1 MTNPK
6 ALWESCDKYFK
17 QNLPEEEYRN
27 WFSGIELI
35 SFNPSTLTLKL
46 KVPSY
51 FISDYLDNHYTDILR
66 TAIRSTFG
74 RVRLLWVP
82 IVVKYDN
89 APSGRRTGM
98 QGKGPIVEAT
108 SDFFTETS
116 ADAPDTGEPQQQPGA
131 DASQQSQLPEIDSQL
146 NNHQT
151 FRNFIEGDSN
161 KLCRSVGL
169 SVSEHP
175 NSTQFNPM
183 FIYGPSGC
191 GKTHLV
197 NAMGLHCKE
206 LFPGKRVL
214 YVSARIFV
222 IQYMQ
227 ATKTNKL
234 NDFIAFYQ
242 TIDMLIVDDIQD
254 WNSTTLEATHN
265 TFFHIFNHLFRNG
278 KRIILVSDRPPVELK
293 HLNDRLIT
301 RFSCGL
307 VAEMEKP
314 NVQLCID
321 ILKRKI
327 ARDGL
332 VVSHDV
338 IQYIAENANGSIRD
352 LEGII
357 NSLMAYSIVYNSS
370 VNMHLVDRVLKRAV
384 NTDSPTPTLS
394 TIVNAVCT
402 FYNITEALVKSRT
415 RRQDIARPRQLIM
428 YLADKYLKMS
438 TTMIGRS
445 IGGRDHSTVMHGIAQ
460 VKLYLKTNTD
470 FSTEVQQIEREI
482 AHNS

>member
-17 QNLPEEEYRN
+17 QNLPEEEYDK
-27 WFSGIELI
+27 WFSGIELL
-35 SFNPSTLTLKL
+35 SFNASTLTLKL

-51 FISDYLDNHYTDILR
+51 YISDYLESKYIDILR

-74 RVRLLWVP
+74 RVNLLWAP
-82 IVVKYDN
+82 IVVKYDKVTN
-89 APSGRRTGM
+89 TKRTGM
-98 QGKGPIVEAT
+98 QGKGPVVEAA
-108 SDFFTETS
+108 SDFFNETYDN
-116 ADAPDTGEPQQQPGA
+116 AAEDTTAQQQTAGNDPQQP
-131 DASQQSQLPEIDSQL
+131 QLPEIDSQL
-146 NNHQT
+146 NHHQT
-151 FRNFIEGDSN
+151 FRNFVEGDSN

-169 SVSEHP
+169 AVAEHP
-175 NSTQFNPM
+175 NTTQFNPM
-183 FIYGPSGC
+183 FIFGPSGC

-197 NAMGLHCKE
+197 NAMGLHCKDK
-206 LFPGKRVL
+206 FPHKRVL

-227 ATKTNKL
+227 ATKTNTL

-242 TIDMLIVDDIQD
+242 TIDMLIVDDIQE
-254 WNSTTLEATHN
+254 WNSSTLEATHN

-278 KRIILVSDRPPVELK
+278 KRIVLVSDRPPVELK
-293 HLNDRLIT
+293 KLNDRLIT

-332 VVSHDV
+332 TVPHDV

-370 VNMHLVDRVLKRAV
+370 VNMRLVERVLKRAV
-384 NTDSPTPTLS
+384 DTDAPSPTIS
-394 TIVNAVCT
+394 SIINAVCT
-402 FYNITEALVKSRT
+402 YYGITEEQVKSKT
-415 RRQDIARPRQLIM
+415 RRQDIVQPRQLIM
-428 YLADKYLKMS
+428 YLADKYLKLS
-438 TTMIGRS
+438 TTRIGRYM
-445 IGGRDHSTVMHGIAQ
+445 GDRDHSTVIHGIAQ
-460 VKLYLKTNTD
+460 VGSRLKTRPN
-470 FSTEVQQIEREI
+470 FKTEVKQIEEQITR
-482 AHNS
+482 NS